1 VQEDSPDEIG
11 TAIADFVHECRQA
24 CVRIPTSPIAPT
36 NGGARNTLY
45 PNAGYP
51 LSTVAAS
58 MAAAQLADGTTDMD
72 EPVVDRASVR
82 QRLLDAADELFYH
95 EGLHR
100 VHIDRVIEKA
110 GVPVDTLRDAFGST
124 DELIRTYLRARHTR
138 LQDAV
143 ARELPRYNTPRERLV
158 GVFEIQGQSFVEPGF
173 HGCALVTASAEAL
186 PGEVVEEIVTE
197 YRDWVQN
204 LFFDLAFAAE
214 VPHPEELAEQLV
226 VLFDGAGIS
235 AWLDRRP
242 STVNTSRA
250 IAEALIDAALQS

>member
-1 VQEDSPDEIG
+1 
-11 TAIADFVHECRQA
+11 
-24 CVRIPTSPIAPT
+24 
-36 NGGARNTLY
+36 
-45 PNAGYP
+45 
-51 LSTVAAS
+51 
-58 MAAAQLADGTTDMD
+58 MD
-72 EPVVDRASVR
+72 DPVIDPAMVR

-110 GVPVDTLRDAFGST
+110 GVPVETLRDAFGST

-197 YRDWVQN
+197 YRDWLQN
-204 LFFDLAFAAE
+204 LFFDLAYAAE
-214 VPHPEELAEQLV
+214 
-226 VLFDGAGIS
+226 G
-235 AWLDRRP
+235 
-242 STVNTSRA
+242 TTSRGA
-250 IAEALIDAALQS
+250 RRAARRAL

>member
-1 VQEDSPDEIG
+1 MPLRNTIRRVGPRLPSQQDLGSVLG
-11 TAIADFVHECRQA
+11 
-24 CVRIPTSPIAPT
+24 PTRPAPRPP
-36 NGGARNTLY
+36 NGGAGNTLY
-45 PNAGYP
+45 PDTGCLLAG
-51 LSTVAAS
+51 SRV
-58 MAAAQLADGTTDMD
+58 DGGGPSGRWDTDMD
-72 EPVVDRASVR
+72 DPVIDPAMVR

-110 GVPVDTLRDAFGST
+110 GVPVETLRDAFGST

-197 YRDWVQN
+197 YRDWLQN
-204 LFFDLAFAAE
+204 LFFDLAYAAE

-250 IAEALIDAALQS
+250 VAEALIDAALRD

>member
-1 VQEDSPDEIG
+1 
-11 TAIADFVHECRQA
+11 
-24 CVRIPTSPIAPT
+24 
-36 NGGARNTLY
+36 
-45 PNAGYP
+45 
-51 LSTVAAS
+51 

-72 EPVVDRASVR
+72 EPVIDRASIR

-110 GVPVDTLRDAFGST
+110 GVPVGTLRDAFGST

-138 LQDAV
+138 LQDSV

-197 YRDWVQN
+197 YRDWLQN

>member
-1 VQEDSPDEIG
+1 MGPRIWTSPSS
-11 TAIADFVHECRQA
+11 IAHRFVN
-24 CVRIPTSPIAPT
+24 VFSTPPTSCSITRACIACT
-36 NGGARNTLY
+36 
-45 PNAGYP
+45 
-51 LSTVAAS
+51 STGPSRRPAS
-58 MAAAQLADGTTDMD
+58 
-72 EPVVDRASVR
+72 R
-82 QRLLDAADELFYH
+82 Y
-95 EGLHR
+95 
-100 VHIDRVIEKA
+100 
-110 GVPVDTLRDAFGST
+110 DTLRDAFGST

-197 YRDWVQN
+197 YRDWLQN